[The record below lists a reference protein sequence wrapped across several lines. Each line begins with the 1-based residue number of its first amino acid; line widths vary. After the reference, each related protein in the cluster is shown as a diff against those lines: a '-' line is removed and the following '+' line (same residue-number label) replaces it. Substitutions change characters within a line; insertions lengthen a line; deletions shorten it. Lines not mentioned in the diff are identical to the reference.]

1 MDAHVTIVAVAFT
14 GLLTAGDLAHAVTP
28 EDECEAAR
36 LAAMG
41 QRISTKLHCRAWAK
55 AVGTDVPGACIEAA
69 ENQFL
74 ELLQSVGPECADP
87 GLLVDLGAE
96 ADSIMA
102 DAVEIA
108 AILPSAAIPDVSGVW
123 VTRTA
128 LGANPAGADPLI
140 CGGPGEPPCPDVF
153 VIIECRSELAQTDR
167 VLHQRSECHT
177 TPDSPEQLPLI
188 LEQASGPVDPTT
200 GEFSISGSVEVTS
213 LFVVDYKN
221 EGAFSD
227 DGNSVRSVATAGQ
240 NGQWLWLAVTSGERV
255 QE

>member
-1 MDAHVTIVAVAFT
+1 MDARIAIVAAGFT
-14 GLLTAGDLAHAVTP
+14 GLLTAGSLAHAVTP

-55 AVGTDVPGACIEAA
+55 AVGTDVPEACIEAA

-74 ELLQSVGPECADP
+74 ELLQSVGQECADP

-102 DAVEIA
+102 DAVGIA
-108 AILPSAAIPDVSGVW
+108 AILPPAAIPDVSGVW

-128 LGANPAGADPLI
+128 LGANPDGADPLI
-140 CGGPGEPPCPDVF
+140 CGGHGEPACPDVF
-153 VIIECRSELAQTDR
+153 VIIECRSELVQEDR

-188 LEQASGPVDPTT
+188 LEEAIGPFDPAT
-200 GEFSISGSVEVTS
+200 GEFSISGRVDVSS

-221 EGAFSD
+221 EGAFSHD
-227 DGNSVRSVATAGQ
+227 AKSVRSIATAGQ
-240 NGQWLWLAVTSGERV
+240 NGQWLWLAVTSGERL
-255 QE
+255 Q